1 MSILFPKIIN
11 FVHRIYYF
19 YGKLSDVCIIYTA
32 RLFRAEMFWLKF
44 KHFYILS
51 YSSSQN
57 EIKLE
62 FIDIDGS
69 IGLRFSKQIDLD
81 TASQFSGD
89 EQQKQ
94 NDWYKSLHWNHER
107 TSKETV

>member
-1 MSILFPKIIN
+1 
-11 FVHRIYYF
+11 
-19 YGKLSDVCIIYTA
+19 
-32 RLFRAEMFWLKF
+32 MFWLKF

-62 FIDIDGS
+62 FMDIDGS
-69 IGLRFSKQIDLD
+69 VGLRFCKQITLD

-89 EQQKQ
+89 KQPKKTEQIGTKACIETMSERQKRQ
-94 NDWYKSLHWNHER
+94 SNARAILM
-107 TSKETV
+107 

>member
-1 MSILFPKIIN
+1 
-11 FVHRIYYF
+11 
-19 YGKLSDVCIIYTA
+19 
-32 RLFRAEMFWLKF
+32 MFWLKF

-69 IGLRFSKQIDLD
+69 VGLRFSKQIDLD

-94 NDWYKSLHWNHER
+94 QNRLVQKLAL
-107 TSKETV
+107 TP

>member
-1 MSILFPKIIN
+1 M
-11 FVHRIYYF
+11 
-19 YGKLSDVCIIYTA
+19 
-32 RLFRAEMFWLKF
+32 
-44 KHFYILS
+44 S

-94 NDWYKSLHWNHER
+94 QIGTKACIETMSER
-107 TSKETV
+107 QKRQSNARAILM